1 MTRQCDSCS
10 VDYEAKRASSR
21 FCSPRCRVRASRS
34 PVKAA
39 DAPTAPVTDPA
50 TSGLLIATARE
61 LEAAGCLDS
70 VLGHVAVELVRRI
83 LNPAETGSAV
93 AAALAKQLRDTLA
106 AALEGSVVVEAD
118 PLDELRSRR
127 DHKRRLS
134 RR

>member
-10 VDYEAKRASSR
+10 VDYEAQRASSR
-21 FCSPRCRVRASRS
+21 FCSARCRNRGSRS
-34 PVKAA
+34 PTKPARASVV
-39 DAPTAPVTDPA
+39 PVTDPA

-83 LNPAETGSAV
+83 INPAETGSAV
-93 AAALAKQLRDTLA
+93 AALAKQLRDTLA